1 MGPVRWTGPYVWVAR
16 ARTAPRRDRAVC
28 AATLQRSNEELLP
41 VIIKTERRT
50 GPERRQAGNAFSQ
63 ERRAGDRRTM
73 CWEVENCDL
82 SIRYRCPAFI
92 LRRPCWELWAVE
104 GIGPARA
111 CCHNGRDCEPGRC
124 AIAEKRFAGAAEP
137 LTVHVGRRGMPLG
150 YSRPRRHSCPHFY
163 LTQGSKGRVP
173 VQAPQLLRTLMKQEG
188 VVSRCELRGGV
199 HLDSGYVTDLCLT
212 GTFPDCVFYEDEG
225 D

>member
-1 MGPVRWTGPYVWVAR
+1 MLRHDRPVR
-16 ARTAPRRDRAVC
+16 
-28 AATLQRSNEELLP
+28 AATLQRSREELLP

-50 GPERRQAGNAFSQ
+50 GPERRQVGNAFSP

-111 CCHNGRDCEPGRC
+111 CCHNGKDCEPGRC
-124 AIAEKRFAGAAEP
+124 AIAEKRFAEAAEP

-163 LTQGSKGRVP
+163 LTHGSRGRVP

>member
-1 MGPVRWTGPYVWVAR
+1 
-16 ARTAPRRDRAVC
+16 
-28 AATLQRSNEELLP
+28 

-50 GPERRQAGNAFSQ
+50 GTDRREAENPFAADRRQ
-63 ERRAGDRRTM
+63 GDRRTM

-111 CCHNGRDCEPGRC
+111 CCYNDKDCEPGRC
-124 AIAEKRFAGAAEP
+124 VIAEKRFAATAEP
-137 LTVHVGRRGMPLG
+137 LTVHVGRRGVPLG
-150 YSRPRRHSCPHFY
+150 YGRPRRHSCPHFY
-163 LTQGSKGRVP
+163 LTHGSRGRVP

-199 HLDSGYVTDLCLT
+199 HLDNGYVSDLCLT
-212 GTFPDCVFYEDEG
+212 GQFGDCVFYEDEG
-225 D
+225 GD

>member
-1 MGPVRWTGPYVWVAR
+1 
-16 ARTAPRRDRAVC
+16 
-28 AATLQRSNEELLP
+28 
-41 VIIKTERRT
+41 VIIKTERRA
-50 GPERRQAGNAFSQ
+50 GFDRRHASNAFAQ
-63 ERRAGDRRTM
+63 DRRAGDRRTM

-111 CCHNGRDCEPGRC
+111 CCHNGKDCEPGRC
-124 AIAEKRFAGAAEP
+124 AIAEKRFAASAEP

-150 YSRPRRHSCPHFY
+150 YTRPRRHSCPHFY
-163 LTQGSKGRVP
+163 LTHGSKGRVP
-173 VQAPQLLRTLMKQEG
+173 VQAPQLLRTLMKQDG

-212 GTFPDCVFYEDEG
+212 GGFPDCVFYEDEG